1 MHLGKTEI
9 LLGQIF
15 YWFFITAVLYVCVI
29 QKFCFFAEKQ
39 TMHSRKTHVM
49 ISVSSA
55 SWLDKQD
62 HLYKRLLIDLS
73 RSFMI
78 FFYKLFCLIIR
89 FTCVELY
96 PFKYLWHFD
105 DLGIISRSQQY
116 GPTESVYS
124 QSPASQNSFT
134 LHNVVL
140 LFVWRKS
147 QKLCFFDN
155 LGMYLWR

>member
-1 MHLGKTEI
+1 M
-9 LLGQIF
+9 
-15 YWFFITAVLYVCVI
+15 LYVLCNPEV
-29 QKFCFFAEKQ
+29 FFLLKNKQ

-62 HLYKRLLIDLS
+62 HLYIRLLIDLS
-73 RSFMI
+73 RSFMKM
-78 FFYKLFCLIIR
+78 FFYKLFCLVIK

-116 GPTESVYS
+116 SPTESVYLG
-124 QSPASQNSFT
+124 PASQNSFT
-134 LHNVVL
+134 LHNIIL

-155 LGMYLWR
+155 LGMYLWK